1 MIFHSETKMLK
12 RNTLRGYCHSFCYLV
27 LCLLSFFNTVQ
38 AQDDIPNPPNPPRL
52 YNNLS
57 IVFPNFISSADA
69 LNLEKRLVAFADSTS
84 NQIVVVVVD
93 DLGGYEP
100 WEFATRI
107 GDKWKV
113 GQEKED
119 NGIVLLIKPTGGKGE
134 RKTFI
139 AVGQGLE
146 GAIPDATC
154 RQIVD
159 NEILPNFKEE
169 KYLEGITAAVNVL
182 EDLSKG
188 EYNSKEYADKIK
200 KSERFS
206 KILMI
211 IIAIV
216 VIVVIFIF
224 GKRGGGFGD
233 GITIGAGHAF
243 FHGHSRRGGGWGGG
257 SSGGFGGFGGGGFGG
272 GGSGGSW

>member
-1 MIFHSETKMLK
+1 MNQK
-12 RNTLRGYCHSFCYLV
+12 RNRLFGNLTVMLFF
-27 LCLLSFFNTVQ
+27 LLSAFKTFS
-38 AQDDIPNPPNPPRL
+38 QDAIPEPPNPPRL
-52 YNNLS
+52 FNNLS
-57 IVFPNFISSADA
+57 VEFSNFIATDQVEK
-69 LNLEKRLVAFADSTS
+69 LEKRLVAFADSTS

-113 GQEKED
+113 GQENED
-119 NGIVLLIKPTGGKGE
+119 NGIVLLIKPTGRKGE

-154 RQIVD
+154 KQIVD
-159 NEILPNFKEE
+159 HEILPNFKEE
-169 KYLEGITAAVNVL
+169 KYYEGIVSAIDVL

-188 EYNSKEYADKIK
+188 EYNSKAYADKVK

-206 KILMI
+206 KILMV

-216 VIVVIFIF
+216 VIVIVLLF
-224 GKRGGGFGD
+224 GRKGGGFGD
-233 GITIGAGHAF
+233 GITIGGSRAF
-243 FHGHSRRGGGWGGG
+243 YYGNSRRGGWGGG
-257 SSGGFGGFGGGGFGG
+257 GSGGFGGFGGGSFGG

>member
-1 MIFHSETKMLK
+1 MRFLLEAKVIWGLMLK
-12 RNTLRGYCHSFCYLV
+12 KLHLSMLGILV
-27 LCLLSFFNTVQ
+27 LILSSFHTFS
-38 AQDDIPNPPNPPRL
+38 QDDIPDAPNPPRL

-57 IVFPNFISSADA
+57 IAFPNFIAIDEA
-69 LNLEKRLVAFADSTS
+69 LELESRLVAFADSTS

-119 NGIVLLIKPTGGKGE
+119 NGIVLLIKPSGGKGE

-146 GAIPDATC
+146 GVIPDATC
-154 RQIVD
+154 KQIVD
-159 NEILPNFKEE
+159 HEILPNFKEE
-169 KYLEGITAAVNVL
+169 KYFEGIIAAVDVL

-188 EYNSKEYADKIK
+188 EYNSKAYADKVK

-206 KILMI
+206 KILMV

-216 VIVVIFIF
+216 IIVIVLLF
-224 GKRGGGFGD
+224 GRKGGGFGD
-233 GITIGAGHAF
+233 GITLGGGRAF
-243 FHGHSRRGGGWGGG
+243 YYGHSRRGGWGGG
-257 SSGGFGGFGGGGFGG
+257 SSGGFGGFGGGSFGG

>member
-1 MIFHSETKMLK
+1 MRFLLEAKTISHRNLK
-12 RNTLRGYCHSFCYLV
+12 RLYLSIFGM
-27 LCLLSFFNTVQ
+27 LLLLLSAFNSFS
-38 AQDDIPNPPNPPRL
+38 QDDIPDAPNPPKL

-57 IVFPNFISSADA
+57 IEFPNFLDA
-69 LNLEKRLVAFADSTS
+69 EESEKLEKRLVAFADSTS
-84 NQIVVVVVD
+84 NQIVVIVVD
-93 DLGGYEP
+93 DIGGYEP
-100 WEFATRI
+100 WEFATRV

-146 GAIPDATC
+146 GAIPDATSK
-154 RQIVD
+154 QIVD
-159 NEILPNFKEE
+159 HEILPNFKKE
-169 KYLEGITAAVNVL
+169 KYFEGIVAAVEIL

-188 EYNSKEYADKIK
+188 EYNSKAYAEKVK

-206 KILMI
+206 KVLMV

-216 VIVVIFIF
+216 VIAIVLIF

-233 GITIGAGHAF
+233 GITMGGSRAF
-243 FHGHSRRGGGWGGG
+243 YYGNSRRGGWGGG